1 MTVSVG
7 GLALSRTILS
17 TPGIF
22 RVKPSILLFLYRY
35 MRKFQV
41 RRAGENLVL
50 HSHLPPLNSP
60 AYARFIDEHLLGKID
75 GPSHAQ
81 VGVTDACPQRCG
93 YCYNRNRTGRV
104 MDTPSITRLI
114 RELKDMGVVWLG
126 LTGGEPLL
134 NRDLA
139 AIVESIGKDCASK
152 LFTTGCTLTRSRAEE
167 LKSAGLD
174 YVSVSLDH
182 WDEREHDSRRG
193 YEGAFRAAVRAV
205 ELFRETGGIHVGVS
219 AVLSTGMIR
228 TGGVEEFLR
237 FLSGMEIDEAW
248 LSEEKPSVAAAVKE
262 DTVISERERRNLI
275 DLQDRYN
282 RTGEM
287 TVNYLGHFEDGD
299 HFGCNAGNK
308 MVYVD
313 AFGEVSPCVFVPM
326 SFGNV
331 SEKPIASVYKEM
343 REFFPSES
351 RCFIN
356 RNYRALK
363 RFHDGHLPLRGENVQ
378 RMMNEIEFGPFSRF
392 MELYYG
398 RKRGRNE
405 GQNRGE

>member
-7 GLALSRTILS
+7 GITLLRTIVS

-41 RRAGENLVL
+41 RRAGENLVI
-50 HSHLPPLNSP
+50 HSHLPPLNST
-60 AYARFIDEHLLGKID
+60 AYARFIGQHLLGRID

-93 YCYNRNRTGRV
+93 YCYNRNRTGKV
-104 MDTPSITRLI
+104 MDTASIMRLI
-114 RELKDMGVVWLG
+114 RELKNMGVVWLG

-139 AIVESIGKDCASK
+139 AIVEAIGKDCASK
-152 LFTTGCTLTRSRAEE
+152 LFTTGCTLTRSKAEE

-205 ELFRETGGIHVGVS
+205 ELFRETGIHVGVS
-219 AVLSTGMIR
+219 SVISTEMIHN
-228 TGGVEEFLR
+228 GGVEEFLR
-237 FLSGMEIDEAW
+237 FLSGMDADEAW
-248 LSEEKPSVAAAVKE
+248 LSEEKPSGEAAWKRGS
-262 DTVISERERRNLI
+262 VITDSERRMLI

-282 RTGEM
+282 RKEGM

-308 MVYVD
+308 MVYID
-313 AFGEVSPCVFVPM
+313 AFGEVSPCVFVPI

-331 SEKPIASVYKEM
+331 SEKPMASIYREM
-343 REFFPSES
+343 RECFPSES

-356 RNYRALK
+356 RNYRTLE
-363 RFHDGHLPLRGENVQ
+363 RFHEGHLPLRGENVR
-378 RMMNEIEFGPFSRF
+378 RMMTEIDFGPFSRF

-398 RKRGRNE
+398 RKGGRNAAA
-405 GQNRGE
+405 NREE